1 MQTRLTNTISP
12 SATTVRLPIESHPDH
27 ALRGLKL
34 RNIVLADTSSGGL
47 DSMDDFTRNN
57 TTPGNGQVS
66 LVGAGPGDPELL
78 TLRAARRIADADALV
93 YDNLVSKDILDLA
106 RTDAMRIYVGKKAG
120 NHALPQEDINR
131 LLIKLAGQGLKVVRL
146 KGGDPLIFGRGGEER
161 DDILSAGISCEVVP
175 GITAA
180 SGMAASTGIPLTHRD
195 HAQTVTFTTGHLR
208 DGTVNLDWPA
218 LARPNQTVV
227 IYMGLGA
234 LEIICQQLIEHGMP
248 PDTPAAVVH
257 AATTP
262 RQRIVTSPL
271 NTLSETT
278 RAAGLRTPS
287 LIVVGSVVSIYQQAE
302 TTTSAEACSA

>member
-1 MQTRLTNTISP
+1 
-12 SATTVRLPIESHPDH
+12 
-27 ALRGLKL
+27 
-34 RNIVLADTSSGGL
+34 
-47 DSMDDFTRNN
+47 
-57 TTPGNGQVS
+57 
-66 LVGAGPGDPELL
+66 
-78 TLRAARRIADADALV
+78 
-93 YDNLVSKDILDLA
+93 
-106 RTDAMRIYVGKKAG
+106 
-120 NHALPQEDINR
+120 
-131 LLIKLAGQGLKVVRL
+131 
-146 KGGDPLIFGRGGEER
+146 
-161 DDILSAGISCEVVP
+161 
-175 GITAA
+175 
-180 SGMAASTGIPLTHRD
+180 MAASTGIPLTHRD

-234 LEIICQQLIEHGMP
+234 LEIICQQLIEHGLP

-271 NTLSETT
+271 NELSETT

-302 TTTSAEACSA
+302 ATTSAEACIA

>member
-1 MQTRLTNTISP
+1 
-12 SATTVRLPIESHPDH
+12 
-27 ALRGLKL
+27 
-34 RNIVLADTSSGGL
+34 
-47 DSMDDFTRNN
+47 
-57 TTPGNGQVS
+57 
-66 LVGAGPGDPELL
+66 
-78 TLRAARRIADADALV
+78 
-93 YDNLVSKDILDLA
+93 
-106 RTDAMRIYVGKKAG
+106 
-120 NHALPQEDINR
+120 
-131 LLIKLAGQGLKVVRL
+131 
-146 KGGDPLIFGRGGEER
+146 
-161 DDILSAGISCEVVP
+161 
-175 GITAA
+175 
-180 SGMAASTGIPLTHRD
+180 
-195 HAQTVTFTTGHLR
+195 LR

-302 TTTSAEACSA
+302 ATTSAEACSA